1 MWKCYCK
8 TVDKVSINSSAIK
21 RQLINDLAKFEA
33 NALLEGLMPN
43 KLTDNGSSHLIGG
56 KVPTELNLFD
66 WAVEVAEER
75 RNCLPRWT
83 MTEQKRFC

>member
-1 MWKCYCK
+1 M
-8 TVDKVSINSSAIK
+8 DRSFN
-21 RQLINDLAKFEA
+21 
-33 NALLEGLMPN
+33 
-43 KLTDNGSSHLIGG
+43 GG

-75 RNCLPRWT
+75 EKSCLPRWT